1 MMKKITSFAMA
12 LTAALALSGFMAG
25 DADAQ
30 IHTAAERQAFRAQQR
45 SENQAIRSGMRNLRQ
60 NTRQTNAANRQAWR
74 AAGRPAPAGFRTAQ
88 RARRQQT
95 ACTGV
100 VLRKY
105 SRNKRA
111 GFRAGVADYRGQ
123 AMTVA
128 RAEYARDCR

>member
-1 MMKKITSFAMA
+1 MTKKITSFAMA
-12 LTAALALSGFMAG
+12 LTAALALSGFMAT

-30 IHTAAERQAFRAQQR
+30 VRTAAERQAFRAQQR
-45 SENQAIRSGMRNLRQ
+45 TDNQLIRTGMRNLRQ
-60 NTRQTNAANRQAWR
+60 NTRQTNSANRRAWR
-74 AAGRPAPAGFRTAQ
+74 AVGRPDPVGFRTAQ
-88 RARRQQT
+88 RGRRQQT
-95 ACTGV
+95 ACTGS

-123 AMTVA
+123 AATIA